1 MTIVGPTYHIR
12 VRGHLGSR
20 WGSWLGDMTITR
32 EPDGATLMTGSIVD
46 EAALHGALRNI
57 RDLGLILLSITR
69 VEPAR
74 DASHRKDTP

>member
-1 MTIVGPTYHIR
+1 MTITGPTYHIR

-20 WGSWLGDMTITR
+20 WGSRFGDMTITH

-57 RDLGLILLSITR
+57 RDLGLTLLSITR
-69 VEPAR
+69 VEPDR